1 MVFICSLFLSRRC
14 SVSQIF
20 GVFAIGPNGEFGSD
34 TSSNGL
40 PWSSKRDMR
49 WFRTLTLQQSVLIS
63 KKTLDKIKGGLPNR
77 RVFTTTRQ
85 GVFSPANKPVDI
97 NYMRDDVYIIG
108 GSKVIENY
116 KHLMEFIFVSVI
128 DSSELNN
135 EANGIRL
142 TIDSFLNDFD
152 VIFAGQTKQDGL
164 NDAPVTLYVLKR
176 KHYKESVLPN
186 RLKDLII
193 NTFEPYIKLTAK
205 KNYHLQSESHGTV
218 DVNEQVYTPK
228 NQIGIFDVRKKHGD
242 KGLYTTGVT
251 FKREWSG
258 KPTITLTNKE
268 LVGIDINRGEEVGEI
283 SFVNNKSI

>member
-14 SVSQIF
+14 GVSQIY

-85 GVFSPANKPVDI
+85 GVFSPVNKPVDI

-186 RLKDLII
+186 RLKDLIT
-193 NTFEPYIKLTAK
+193 NMFEPYIKLTSK
-205 KNYHLQSESHGTV
+205 QNYQIKSESHGII
-218 DVNEQVYTPK
+218 DVNEQIYIPK
-228 NQIGIFDVRKKHGD
+228 NQVGIFDIRKKHGD

-251 FKREWSG
+251 FKREWIG
-258 KPTITLTNKE
+258 RPTITLTNKN